1 MGIRDRK
8 KASDVFRE
16 SKYLFVKKVPFKEAF
31 PEITDLEIRCKET
44 GNLRYSFENER
55 QHYYSIEN
63 EPGEYIDCSN
73 PFCYNGGFSIGRII
87 RGMVRNRETKQEGSE
102 ICQGYEGSPKGR
114 RKYRDCLN
122 FFQYTVI
129 IKYKNNR
136 QKKK

>member
-16 SKYLFVKKVPFKEAF
+16 SEYLFVKKVPFKEAF
-31 PEITDLEIRCKET
+31 PEIIDLEIRCKET

-55 QHYYSIEN
+55 QHHYSIEN
-63 EPGEYIDCSN
+63 LPGEYIDCSN
-73 PFCYNGGFSIGRII
+73 PLCYNGGFSIGRII
-87 RGMVRNRETKQEGSE
+87 RRMVCNRETKQEGSE

-122 FFQYTVI
+122 FFKYTVI